1 MQNVHVLRLCE
12 MLRGNSHDFQAAG
25 RVLRLKQYVSADI
38 KPPHIE
44 AILDAL
50 AVNTRVEVLYIQNFE
65 WVSTALP
72 SAVFVSPLSCILAA
86 SVCHSVLC
94 ASHGSWRSLL
104 RGERPIVC

>member
-1 MQNVHVLRLCE
+1 MHVRRLCE

-38 KPPHIE
+38 KPPHID

-65 WVSTALP
+65 WVSP
-72 SAVFVSPLSCILAA
+72 PPPF
-86 SVCHSVLC
+86 
-94 ASHGSWRSLL
+94 
-104 RGERPIVC
+104 